1 MQTLNKSSF
10 AVIHISKRNKKC
22 RICGTYILLSHDLL
36 NVCNPN
42 GCLPIQMQDAA
53 KDNVTSENIYSL
65 PSAPHTH
72 TKATASVL
80 VGIQMW
86 LWLELKWG
94 GGRDRVGNIQGD
106 GWKFLGRLIRH
117 CRWRKSSESSKQG
130 HTMRINPTISTVLYC
145 TYTPFII
152 RSGSSFR
159 VTVHTS
165 QVPMLAKNISRT
177 GPFPNADF
185 IR

>member
-65 PSAPHTH
+65 PSAPHSH
-72 TKATASVL
+72 TKSNSL
-80 VGIQMW
+80 SSCCHEMW
-86 LWLELKWG
+86 L
-94 GGRDRVGNIQGD
+94 
-106 GWKFLGRLIRH
+106 
-117 CRWRKSSESSKQG
+117 
-130 HTMRINPTISTVLYC
+130 
-145 TYTPFII
+145 
-152 RSGSSFR
+152 
-159 VTVHTS
+159 
-165 QVPMLAKNISRT
+165 
-177 GPFPNADF
+177 
-185 IR
+185 